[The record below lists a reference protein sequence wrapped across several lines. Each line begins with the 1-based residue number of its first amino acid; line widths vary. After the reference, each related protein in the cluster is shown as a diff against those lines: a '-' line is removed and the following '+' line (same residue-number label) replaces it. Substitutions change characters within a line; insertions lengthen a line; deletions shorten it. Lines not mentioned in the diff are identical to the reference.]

1 MTDPNNIKEKFVFVA
16 CDGSTHNTK
25 EEAIL
30 HGWESAVRNELM
42 KNQKGFALDVYDFLD
57 RNIPPEHAEAHYEAQ
72 VERVWRRCTEHF
84 IRIIKRPGS
93 KGFRDTLKNVIDAI
107 EKTP

>member
-1 MTDPNNIKEKFVFVA
+1 MTDPNNTTEKLVYVA

-42 KNQKGFALDVYDFLD
+42 KNQRGFHPDTYDFLD
-57 RNIPPEHAEAHYEAQ
+57 RNIPPEHAEAYYEAQ
-72 VERVWRRCTEHF
+72 VERVWRSCTEHF
-84 IRIIKRPGS
+84 IRIIKQPKNKEFRNIL
-93 KGFRDTLKNVIDAI
+93 KGVIEAI
-107 EKTP
+107 ENTQ